1 MYRMRLLLDIS
12 HPSARQGLRN
22 CHDMHRNLLRAFS
35 DASRAEVGLLYRVFS
50 GEKNVAVY
58 VQSELEPDVTE
69 LLKVGFCADQN
80 GCPLN
85 ITPLRE
91 KFKQGRSFR
100 FNLLCYPSKKSKEKS
115 GEGGNSRRVFLKSEE
130 ERVAWISRKGE
141 QYGFSV
147 TGVAEKTSFSLNGGK
162 NGAPIHYY
170 AVEYEGVLTIRDE
183 ARFWNGYCG
192 GIGAGKPYGLGLLLL
207 KSV

>member
-1 MYRMRLLLDIS
+1 MYRTRLLLDIS

-35 DASRAEVGLLYRVFS
+35 DSSRAEAGLLYRVFS
-50 GEKNVAVY
+50 GDKNIAVY
-58 VQSELEPDVTE
+58 VQSELKPDVTKF
-69 LLKVGFCADQN
+69 LKVGFHADQN
-80 GCPLN
+80 GSPLD

-91 KFKQGRSFR
+91 HFKQGRSFR

-115 GEGGNSRRVFLKSEE
+115 GEGRNSRRVFLKSEE
-130 ERVAWISRKGE
+130 ERAAWISQKGE

-147 TGVAEKTSFSLNGGK
+147 ANLTEKASFSLNGGK
-162 NGAPIHYY
+162 NNAPIHYY
-170 AVEYEGVLTIRDE
+170 AVEYEGVLAIRDE
-183 ARFWNGYCG
+183 VNFWNGYCG